1 MPDFAR
7 EVLPINL
14 EDEMRQSYLDYA
26 MSVIVGRALPDVR
39 DGLKPVHRR
48 VLFSMHEQGNV
59 WNRAYRKSA
68 RVVGDVMGK
77 YHPHGDSAIYDTM
90 VRMAQRFSL
99 RYLLVDGQG
108 NFGCFTGDT
117 AIKLADGTEKTFAEL
132 AKLPP
137 NEIFYV
143 YAVDKAGKIVI
154 AEGRHARMTRPNAEL
169 LELTLDTGD
178 VVRCTPDHRFM
189 LRDGIYKEAQDLTPG
204 DSLMPGVFDT
214 APVKP
219 GLNDYLRILQPN
231 LGQYQFVHHLAD
243 EFNAQQGLCETQGRF
258 VRHHRNFDRW
268 DNTPPNIQRLTF
280 LDHLHLHAEHLSELW
295 QDPEFREAQRRG
307 VQDYY
312 SEHPEALDER
322 RERFIRQNQ
331 DADFRNANGCRTS
344 AGLQRYYA
352 DHPEA
357 KTAIAERM
365 RALWQDADYRE
376 KMSDALSGIEK
387 RPLSEEEKAR
397 VAAIIS
403 EKSREMWRDDEK
415 REQIVSAISRALSS
429 ETIRKKISRAVK
441 RHWHNP
447 EYRAKF
453 PADHFSRMAHRLW
466 AEPETRAFHRE
477 KLARQRDDTGFIEAQ
492 RQGVI
497 DSNAQRLLENPGLM
511 RDINGKAVESLRQN
525 WRTPEYRQQVMR
537 RKIAGYVYDLTKQY
551 PDGDITP
558 ELYESHRQQNW
569 IPRLSKAVEYFGDF
583 DALVMAG
590 RHYNHRIVAKRL
602 LTERADTYDITVDHH
617 HNFLLACGV
626 FVHNSVDGD
635 PPAAM
640 RYTEVRMMR
649 IADSL
654 LDDLDK
660 DTVDFTPNYDNTEHE
675 PAVLPARFPNLLVN
689 GSSGIAVGMATN
701 IPPHN
706 LREVIDACLALID
719 NPLTSIEDIMEIVP
733 GPDFPTAGLI
743 NGIRGIREA
752 YRTGRGR
759 VVMRARTHTEIQKR
773 SGREAIVVT
782 EIPYQVNKARLLERI
797 AELVKEKKIDGIA
810 QDGLRDESDKDGMR
824 IVIEL
829 KRDAH
834 AEVLLNNLFQH
845 TQMQQVFGINM
856 VALVDGR
863 PLTLNLKQI
872 LEYFIRHRRDVVTRR
887 TLFELRKARDRSHIL
902 EGYAIALAN
911 IDEVIATIKASASP
925 ADARERL
932 MTRTWP
938 PGAVTGMLA
947 RAGAETTRP
956 EELEREFGLSDAGY
970 RLSERQAKAIL
981 DLQLQRLTGLE
992 QDKILK
998 EFEEILEKI
1007 AALLTILSDPDR
1019 LMEVIREEL
1028 VAIREQFGDDRRT
1041 EIQVDHTDLT
1051 LEDLIT
1057 PEELVVTLS
1066 HEGYVKAQP
1075 ISDYQAQKR
1084 GGKGKSAT
1092 SFREEDFI
1100 DRIFVANSLDTVLCF
1115 SSRGRVY
1122 WLKVYE
1128 LPQAGRSARG
1138 RPMVNLLPLEAGERI
1153 NAMLPVRDYE
1163 DGYCVFM
1170 ATSAGTVKKTP
1181 LKDFSRPL
1189 SRGII
1194 AIDLREDEVLV
1205 GVAITDGRQDL
1216 MLFTSAGKAVRF
1228 SEDHVRV
1235 MGRTAHG
1242 VRGVRL
1248 QDGQRVISLVVPEPG
1263 TVLSVTE
1270 NGYGKRSRVEDFP
1283 TKGRGTQG
1291 VIGISTSERN
1301 GAQVGAV
1308 LVRPGDEIMLI
1319 TEGGTLIRTSV
1330 DQIPVVGR
1338 TAQGVKL
1345 INLSEGERLVYVER
1359 IVALEG
1365 DKENGEGNEDS
1376 ESVVDGDTDM

>member
-189 LRDGIYKEAQDLTPG
+189 LRDGTYKEAQDLTP
-204 DSLMPGVFDT
+204 D
-214 APVKP
+214 
-219 GLNDYLRILQPN
+219 NHLRSEQ
-231 LGQYQFVHHLAD
+231 
-243 EFNAQQGLCETQGRF
+243 
-258 VRHHRNFDRW
+258 
-268 DNTPPNIQRLTF
+268 DNINC
-280 LDHLHLHAEHLSELW
+280 
-295 QDPEFREAQRRG
+295 
-307 VQDYY
+307 V
-312 SEHPEALDER
+312 
-322 RERFIRQNQ
+322 
-331 DADFRNANGCRTS
+331 
-344 AGLQRYYA
+344 
-352 DHPEA
+352 
-357 KTAIAERM
+357 
-365 RALWQDADYRE
+365 
-376 KMSDALSGIEK
+376 
-387 RPLSEEEKAR
+387 
-397 VAAIIS
+397 
-403 EKSREMWRDDEK
+403 
-415 REQIVSAISRALSS
+415 VS
-429 ETIRKKISRAVK
+429 
-441 RHWHNP
+441 
-447 EYRAKF
+447 
-453 PADHFSRMAHRLW
+453 
-466 AEPETRAFHRE
+466 
-477 KLARQRDDTGFIEAQ
+477 Q
-492 RQGVI
+492 
-497 DSNAQRLLENPGLM
+497 
-511 RDINGKAVESLRQN
+511 
-525 WRTPEYRQQVMR
+525 
-537 RKIAGYVYDLTKQY
+537 
-551 PDGDITP
+551 
-558 ELYESHRQQNW
+558 
-569 IPRLSKAVEYFGDF
+569 
-583 DALVMAG
+583 
-590 RHYNHRIVAKRL
+590 RL
-602 LTERADTYDITVDHH
+602 LTEREDTYDITVDHH

-660 DTVDFTPNYDNTEHE
+660 DTVDFTPNYDNTEQE

-759 VVMRARTHTEIQKR
+759 VVMRARTHTEVQKR

-956 EELEREFGLSDAGY
+956 EELEREFGLSEAGY

-1019 LMEVIREEL
+1019 LMAVIREEL
-1028 VAIREQFGDDRRT
+1028 VAIREQFGDARRT

-1057 PEELVVTLS
+1057 PEEVVVTLS
-1066 HEGYVKAQP
+1066 HQGYVKAQP

-1153 NAMLPVRDYE
+1153 NAMLPVREYE

-1365 DKENGEGNEDS
+1365 DKENGEETGNGDS
-1376 ESVVDGDTDM
+1376 SADEGGAPDTDDTDESA